1 MSAEAVVME
10 AGAGAGAERGF
21 DLDLLFEPRA
31 IAVVGATETPGAVGS
46 QVIENLIHHG
56 YGGTVLPI
64 NPKYETVHG
73 FACFADIAALPEV
86 PDLVAIAVPAAHVAG
101 VVAAA
106 GRKGIPFAVV
116 FASGFAE
123 TGEAGIALQAELAA
137 AARDA
142 GVRLIGP
149 NCQGIMNVAE
159 RIHVGFGPPYR
170 LTYKP
175 GSVGVVSQS
184 GAFGNSL
191 VMGMS
196 DEGIGMRRYASTGN
210 EVDTNALDLIDG
222 MLDDPEIGVIA
233 GYIEGFRDA
242 VPLRRIAAKAVARNV
257 PVVLWKVGNSKAG
270 AHAAASHTANLAG
283 DPRFYRAAFDQLG
296 IVSAGDVGDMADC
309 IRALAPKRWAG
320 GPRVGIVTIS
330 GGAGVAMADRAEELG
345 LSIEPFAQATL
356 ADLRARLP
364 AFASVANPLDVTA
377 GALTDPGSLREALE
391 AVVADPGVDM
401 LAVALAATAGA
412 AAVTMTQALAALAKR
427 VATPI
432 VVAWNASRAD
442 NRAAFDTLAA
452 AGIPVFATPGR
463 AIRGLSA
470 IARFGAAVAAG
481 GPDLALPEGPRGPA
495 GPVRTLNEMDSKGQ
509 LAGTGIVAPG
519 EAVADT
525 ADAAVAAARAL
536 GMPVVMKLLSETIVH
551 KSDIGGVRLNLCSDA
566 EVRDAFAA
574 IAAAGR
580 KAERGVGPRVL
591 VQQQVAGGV
600 EVILGARV
608 DDVFGPMVMV
618 GAGGILAEVISDVA
632 FRLAPID
639 ADAAR
644 RMIAET
650 KVARILAGIR
660 GRPRCDV
667 DALAEA
673 IAGLSRAIASAD
685 GTLREIE
692 INPLFVQ
699 VDGAG
704 VVAGD
709 CVAHVA
715 APEPV
720 PAAGRA

>member
-1 MSAEAVVME
+1 MSAGPAMR
-10 AGAGAGAERGF
+10 APDAAALADPAF
-21 DLDLLFEPRA
+21 DLDRLFRPRA
-31 IAVVGATETPGAVGS
+31 IAVVGATETAGAVGS
-46 QVIENLIHHG
+46 QVVENLVHHG
-56 YGGTVLPI
+56 FGGVVYPI
-64 NPKYETVHG
+64 NPKYQSVHG
-73 FACFADIAALPEV
+73 FACFPDIAALPEV
-86 PDLVAIAVPAAHVAG
+86 PDLVAIAVPAAHVAA

-106 GRKGIPFAVV
+106 GRKKIPFAVV

-137 AARDA
+137 AARKA

-175 GSVGVVSQS
+175 GAVGVVSQS

-222 MLDDPEIGVIA
+222 MLDDPEISVIA

-257 PVVLWKVGNSKAG
+257 PIVLWKVGNSQAG

-283 DPRFYRAAFDQLG
+283 DHRFYRAAFDQLG

-309 IRALAPKRWAG
+309 IRALASKRWAS

-345 LSIEPFAQATL
+345 LSIEPFADATL
-356 ADLRARLP
+356 ADLRTRLP

-377 GALTDPGSLREALE
+377 GALTDPESVREALE
-391 AVVADPGVDM
+391 AVVADPNVDM
-401 LAVALAATAGA
+401 LAVALAATAGDA
-412 AAVTMTQALAALAKR
+412 AITMTQALAALAKR
-427 VATPI
+427 VSTPI
-432 VVAWNASRAD
+432 VVAWNASRTD
-442 NRAAFDTLAA
+442 NQAAFDTLAA
-452 AGIPVFATPGR
+452 ADIPVFATPGR

-470 IARFGAAVAAG
+470 VRSFGAAVNGADAPVVTG
-481 GPDLALPEGPRGPA
+481 SRASVGS
-495 GPVRTLNEMDSKGQ
+495 VRTLNEMDSKGE
-509 LAGTGIVAPG
+509 LAGTGIVAPQ
-519 EAVADT
+519 EAVADS
-525 ADAAVAAARAL
+525 ADAAVSAARAI
-536 GMPVVMKLLSETIVH
+536 GFPVVMKLLSETIVH
-551 KSDIGGVRLNLCSDA
+551 KSDIGGVRLNLASDDDVT
-566 EVRDAFAA
+566 EAFAA
-574 IAAAGR
+574 IAEAGR
-580 KAERGVGPRVL
+580 KAEPDVAPRVL
-591 VQQQVAGGV
+591 VQQQVPGGV

-608 DDVFGPMVMV
+608 DEVFGPMVMV

-632 FRLAPID
+632 FRLAPIGID
-639 ADAAR
+639 EAR
-644 RMIAET
+644 GMIADT

-667 DALAEA
+667 EALAEA
-673 IAGLSRAIASAD
+673 IAGLSRSIASAD
-685 GTLREIE
+685 GRLREIE

-699 VDGAG
+699 TDGEG

-715 APEPV
+715 TAD
-720 PAAGRA
+720 PATQAGRS

>member
-1 MSAEAVVME
+1 MSAGPAMR
-10 AGAGAGAERGF
+10 AADAAAPADPAF
-21 DLDLLFEPRA
+21 DLDRLFRPRA

-56 YGGTVLPI
+56 FGGTVLPI
-64 NPKYETVHG
+64 NPKYAAVHG
-73 FACFADIAALPEV
+73 FTCFPDIAALPEV

-123 TGEAGIALQAELAA
+123 TGEAGIALQAELARV
-137 AARDA
+137 ARAA

-149 NCQGIMNVAE
+149 NCQGIMNIAD

-296 IVSAGDVGDMADC
+296 IVSADDVGDMADC
-309 IRALAPKRWAG
+309 IRALAPRRWAS

-345 LSIEPFAQATL
+345 LSIEPFADATL
-356 ADLRARLP
+356 ADLRTRLP

-377 GALTDPGSLREALE
+377 GALTDPDSVREALE
-391 AVVADPGVDM
+391 AVVGDPGVDM
-401 LAVALAATAGA
+401 LAVALAATAGDA
-412 AAVTMTQALAALAKR
+412 AITMTRALAALSER

-432 VVAWNASRAD
+432 VVAWNASRTD
-442 NRAAFDTLAA
+442 NRAAYDILEAA
-452 AGIPVFATPGR
+452 RIPVFATPGR

-470 IARFGAAVAAG
+470 IRRFGAAVNGAE
-481 GPDLALPEGPRGPA
+481 LPVVAETPAPA
-495 GPVRTLNEMDSKGQ
+495 GAVRTLNEMDSKGE
-509 LAGTGIVAPG
+509 LAGTGIVAPR
-519 EAVADT
+519 EAVADS
-525 ADAAVAAARAL
+525 AEAAVAAAQAI
-536 GMPVVMKLLSETIVH
+536 GFPAVMKLLSETIVH
-551 KSDIGGVRLNLCSDA
+551 KSDIGGVRLNLASDA
-566 EVRDAFAA
+566 EVREAFAA
-574 IAAAGR
+574 IADAGR
-580 KAERGVGPRVL
+580 KAEPGVAPQVL
-591 VQQQVAGGV
+591 VQQQVPGGV

-608 DDVFGPMVMV
+608 DEVFGPMVMV

-632 FRLAPID
+632 FRLAPIGID
-639 ADAAR
+639 EAR

-650 KVARILAGIR
+650 RVARILAGIR

-673 IAGLSRAIASAD
+673 IAGLSHRIASAD
-685 GTLREIE
+685 GGLRDIE

-699 VDGAG
+699 VDGEG
-704 VVAGD
+704 VIAGD

-715 APEPV
+715 ATD
-720 PAAGRA
+720 PAASGSRT